1 MVGYKIIGLQGK
13 RLQISPGEEFIAAL
27 KTWQSR
33 AGAMDLFSGV
43 LIPEA
48 VT

>member
-33 AGAMDLFSGV
+33 AGAMDLFAGV
-43 LIPEA
+43 LEDVP
-48 VT
+48 